1 VNQYDLEIL
10 QTITAVSPE
19 PARLGVTATSGGSR
33 AITGIQKLVQ
43 RYSSVL
49 LTELGSVGFDSL
61 FGTGLVPGL
70 SQGVS
75 RSAAGVSNAFN
86 FASADAV
93 DILKAEDSDPS
104 YGETPDDER
113 IASAT
118 LLDFSVDTSIGAVY
132 LEVQLESAAG
142 TAYTYKM
149 PVSILRS

>member
-1 VNQYDLEIL
+1 MSQYDLEIL
-10 QTITAVSPE
+10 QTIPAVSPE
-19 PARLGVTATSGGSR
+19 SVRLGISATAGGSR
-33 AITGIQKLVQ
+33 AVTGIQKLVQ
-43 RYSSVL
+43 RYSAVL

-61 FGTGLVPGL
+61 FGTNLVPNL
-70 SQGVS
+70 AQGVS

-93 DILKAEDSDPS
+93 DVLKAEDSDLA

-113 IASAT
+113 IVSAT

-132 LEVQLESAAG
+132 LDVQLESAAG
-142 TAYTYKM
+142 TSYTYKM